1 MALAPTGFS
10 VRAILPRAAASLV
23 IGLLIAAALPALA
36 QAAVTQAT
44 VDLTV
49 RPGGSVTASWINPAR
64 VNQKQV
70 FSTAANGVTT
80 EFTFKATV
88 GTVVSLS
95 ESPGP
100 GFTFTGWSGSV
111 SGASMSSSFFVAGNH
126 TYSVTAGFGRAP
138 TYTVTFSESGL
149 TGQQWS
155 VDLNGSTT
163 SSSVTTITFS
173 KVSSGT
179 YPYSINPPSGYVA
192 SPSSGSIVVNGGN
205 LSVSVSLLSTDE
217 QEAVASYQALQENL
231 YEPSVRL
238 YLGLPSYT
246 CGPYSCLWPFTN
258 AMAATE
264 YLYASLG
271 GSSFAPDV
279 EARLNGLLAYVDLR
293 ETNPNGASQP
303 QAFQSAVA
311 PPEGPGGDTYY
322 DDNAW
327 VALDLLDAYQLT
339 GSPTDLA
346 LAQDTFNF
354 VVTGWD
360 TSQTDGCPGGVF
372 WEDVSGSP
380 RTVTANGGNAEVG
393 LELYQLTHDSADL
406 SWAERMYQWVNTCL
420 ESPGGLYYDHVN
432 PGGSLNT
439 AMWSYNQGTMV
450 GAGALLYQITGNSSY
465 LTAAERTAGAA
476 VSYFGTGTTL
486 QNQGPAF
493 NAIYF
498 RDLFVLDQIQPNS
511 AYSTEA
517 QTYATYMWTQ
527 RDTST
532 GLFLQNGQTYGVNTT
547 APMVEIYSLLAGS
560 TARP

>member
-264 YLYASLG
+264 YLYASPG

-339 GSPTDLA
+339 GNPTDLA

-450 GAGALLYQITGNSSY
+450 GAGALLYQITGTSSY

-517 QTYATYMWTQ
+517 QTYASYMWTQ
-527 RDTST
+527 RVTST